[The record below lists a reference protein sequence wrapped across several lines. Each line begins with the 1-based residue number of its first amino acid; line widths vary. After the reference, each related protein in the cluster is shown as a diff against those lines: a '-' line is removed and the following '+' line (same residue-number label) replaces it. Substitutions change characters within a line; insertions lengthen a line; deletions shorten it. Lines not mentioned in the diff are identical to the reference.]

1 MSTFIEL
8 PLELIQAAEDQP
20 RKTFYQDSLEEL
32 SNSIRERG
40 VLEPIVV
47 RPKTLSTGEIRY
59 EIVMGERRFRASH
72 LAGKTHIPAI
82 VRSLTDDEA
91 AADAL
96 LENFQREDLN
106 PIERARAIAA
116 LLEQMPMEKVGKVL
130 GVSDTTLRRAL
141 DLLQLPE
148 LMQAELAERKGEGG
162 NTGAFAESHA
172 RALLPLN
179 AMPKIQSR
187 LMEKIKQERLSVA
200 QVEQTVAAI
209 QQYPQKSEVFLRVG
223 SGVSEQMIRSLK
235 ATDERRKPYRP
246 QTAHEQLKVLDKQVT
261 GVIDTIDPRIVEFLG
276 MEDMN
281 RLLALLTRAAGHL
294 SSLAEQVRGALESAD
309 YGFRE
314 LYIHCPL
321 CGRIELVGA
330 LRCSTCF
337 TVLRRCADCGH
348 FDPQQSWCREYGT
361 TIAKDEA
368 EAPTEEAVS
377 YRCSDFQPR
386 YVPQG
391 MELTVLKAA

>member
-47 RPKTLSTGEIRY
+47 RPVTSASGAVRY

-148 LMQAELAERKGEGG
+148 LMQAELAERKGENGSS
-162 NTGAFAESHA
+162 AFAESHA

-179 AMPKIQSR
+179 GMPKIQSR

-209 QQYPQKSEVFLRVG
+209 LQYPQKSEVFLRVG
-223 SGVSEQMIRSLK
+223 SGVSEQMLRSLK

-261 GVIDTIDPRIVEFLG
+261 QVIDTIDPRIVEYLG

-281 RLLALLTRAAGHL
+281 RLLALLTRASNHL

-348 FDPQQSWCREYGT
+348 FDPKQGWCREYGT
-361 TIAKDEA
+361 AISANEA

-386 YVPQG
+386 YIPQG
-391 MELTVLKAA
+391 MELNVLKAA

>member
-20 RKTFYQDSLEEL
+20 RKTFYQDSLDEL
-32 SNSIRERG
+32 ANSIRERG

-47 RPKTLSTGEIRY
+47 RPITLSSGEVRY

-82 VRSLTDDEA
+82 VRALSDEDA

-116 LLEQMPMEKVGKVL
+116 LLAQMPMEKVGKVL
-130 GVSDTTLRRAL
+130 GVSETTLRRAL
-141 DLLQLPE
+141 TLLQLPE
-148 LMQAELAERKGEGG
+148 SLQAELAERKSE
-162 NTGAFAESHA
+162 TGTSGFAESHA
-172 RALLPLN
+172 HALLPLN
-179 AMPKIQSR
+179 AMPQVQNR

-209 QQYPQKSEVFLRVG
+209 LQYPQKSEIFLRVG
-223 SGVSEQMIRSLK
+223 SGVSEQMLRSFK
-235 ATDERRKPYRP
+235 ATEERRKPYRP
-246 QTAHEQLKVLDKQVT
+246 QTAQEQLKVLDRQVT
-261 GVIDTIDPRIVEFLG
+261 GMIDTIDPRIVEFLG

-281 RLLALLTRAAGHL
+281 RLLALLTRTTGYM
-294 SSLAEQVRGALESAD
+294 SSLAEQVREALESAD

-337 TVLRRCADCGH
+337 TVLRRCVDCGH

-361 TIAKDEA
+361 TIDRNES
-368 EAPTEEAVS
+368 EAPTEESVS

-386 YVPQG
+386 YIPRG
-391 MELTVLKAA
+391 IELPVMKAA

>member
-20 RKTFYQDSLEEL
+20 RKTFYQDSLDEL
-32 SNSIRERG
+32 ANSIRERG

-47 RPKTLSTGEIRY
+47 RPVTLASGAVRY

-72 LAGKTHIPAI
+72 LAGKSHIPAI
-82 VRSLTDDEA
+82 VRSLSDEDA

-106 PIERARAIAA
+106 PVERARAIAA
-116 LLEQMPMEKVGKVL
+116 LLAQMPMEKVGKVL
-130 GVSDTTLRRAL
+130 GVSETTLRRSL

-148 LMQAELAERKGEGG
+148 SLQAELAERKAE
-162 NTGAFAESHA
+162 TGSSGFTESHA

-179 AMPKIQSR
+179 TLPQLQAR
-187 LMEKIKQERLSVA
+187 LVTKIKAERLSVA

-223 SGVSEQMIRSLK
+223 SGVSEQMLRSLK
-235 ATDERRKPYRP
+235 ATDERRKPFRP
-246 QTAHEQLKVLDKQVT
+246 QTAQEQLKVLDRQLT
-261 GVIDTIDPRIVEFLG
+261 GVIDTIDPRIAEYLG
-276 MEDMN
+276 AEDMN
-281 RLLALLTRAAGHL
+281 RLLAVLTQATGYL
-294 SSLAEQVRGALESAD
+294 SSLAEQVRDSLESAD

-321 CGRIELVGA
+321 CGRVELVGA

-337 TVLRRCADCGH
+337 TVLRRCTDCGH
-348 FDPQQSWCREYGT
+348 FDPAQSWCREYG
-361 TIAKDEA
+361 IEIPREHA
-368 EAPTEEAVS
+368 EAPTEASDS

-386 YVPQG
+386 YVSQG
-391 MELTVLKAA
+391 TRLPVLKAA